1 MRAIPQPP
9 PAPKPKPRPS
19 PRPPEPAPTT
29 PAPEPAPPAVHWPDR
44 PPVPASAPVQHRRK
58 LTTVLLVT
66 TVPGLLAA
74 AVLKPGSGAY
84 RRNNR

>member
-1 MRAIPQPP
+1 MQKPT
-9 PAPKPKPRPS
+9 PK
-19 PRPPEPAPTT
+19 
-29 PAPEPAPPAVHWPDR
+29 PAPPAVVHWPRQVVR
-44 PPVPASAPVQHRRK
+44 PAAAPAPHRRK
-58 LTTVLLVT
+58 LTTTLLLT